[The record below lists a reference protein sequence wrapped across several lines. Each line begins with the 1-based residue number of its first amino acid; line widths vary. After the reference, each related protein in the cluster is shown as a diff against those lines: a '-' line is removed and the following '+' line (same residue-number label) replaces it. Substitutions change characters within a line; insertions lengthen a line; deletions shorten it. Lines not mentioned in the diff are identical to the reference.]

1 MDTWTPITEAELWNQ
16 INRGWKEMTL
26 EQRRLWEMIR
36 IDPVKWAQEPYGTG
50 GGGFWVV
57 AIYGSRVIWFND
69 IEWGFNRS
77 RWATIGV
84 LSEYWC
90 NQDELQWTVQY
101 ALNELKDGY
110 ASGGFVG
117 G

>member
-57 AIYGSRVIWFND
+57 AIYGSRVKVWWTKWSGRWRKLRCHAQLDNGSLRRQGS
-69 IEWGFNRS
+69 IEYETGS
-77 RWATIGV
+77 SCGRW
-84 LSEYWC
+84 
-90 NQDELQWTVQY
+90 
-101 ALNELKDGY
+101 
-110 ASGGFVG
+110 
-117 G
+117 